1 MKDFPLIS
9 PCDYTL
15 KHYIG
20 FIQLTINN
28 EEHEYPIEIKLD
40 NPSDIKT
47 ASIYSDQLSNLLEDN
62 KSLISQVYK
71 MEKLKMKFK
80 NSLKS

>member
-1 MKDFPLIS
+1 MRDFPLIS
-9 PCDYTL
+9 PSDYTL
-15 KHYIG
+15 SHYIG

-47 ASIYSDQLSNLLEDN
+47 AKIYSNQLSNLLEDN
-62 KSLISQVYK
+62 KLLISQVY
-71 MEKLKMKFK
+71 
-80 NSLKS
+80 N